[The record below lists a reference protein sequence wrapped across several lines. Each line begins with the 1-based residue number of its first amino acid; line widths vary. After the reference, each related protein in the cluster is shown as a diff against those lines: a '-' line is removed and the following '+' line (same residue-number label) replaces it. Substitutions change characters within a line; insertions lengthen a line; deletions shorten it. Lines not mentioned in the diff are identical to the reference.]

1 MIQKKEK
8 PTLNNSLTSTDE
20 KFGKLKTLSEQ
31 HKVEE
36 TELTEKIN
44 IYKENEVDK
53 KFAQFEQYSL
63 EKRNNQ
69 IEIDKL
75 KIEVQNKL
83 DKIEKLGN
91 LEYDPK
97 CSYCM
102 R

>member
-1 MIQKKEK
+1 M
-8 PTLNNSLTSTDE
+8 NNSLSSTDE

-44 IYKENEVDK
+44 IFKENEVDK

-69 IEIDKL
+69 IEIDV
-75 KIEVQNKL
+75 IRSNESWIGVTNPEDL
-83 DKIEKLGN
+83 DVARSALAGIKE
-91 LEYDPK
+91 
-97 CSYCM
+97 
-102 R
+102 